1 VATDVSHLVAVITY
15 LLGTLRDEAERQ
27 AATELQARGAARAGR
42 LCGRAPPAAQA
53 LR

>member
-1 VATDVSHLVAVITY
+1 MAVITY

-27 AATELQARGAARAGR
+27 AAAELQARGAARAAGWAA
-42 LCGRAPPAAQA
+42 RAVSRAT